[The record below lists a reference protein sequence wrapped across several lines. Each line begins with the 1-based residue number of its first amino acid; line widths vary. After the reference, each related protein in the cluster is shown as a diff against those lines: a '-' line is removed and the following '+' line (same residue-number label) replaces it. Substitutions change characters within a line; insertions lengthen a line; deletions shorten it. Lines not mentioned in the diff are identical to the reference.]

1 VSAAPRRRRALAF
14 GALAVCCALASAAF
28 AARYRDGA
36 ERSYGEPRAVVAVQR
51 DLAAGTT
58 LTAGQ
63 VERALAVREVPER
76 FVPPDALPAPEV
88 AVGARLRADVPAG
101 SYLLGSQL
109 GDPGA
114 AGRRRRGLPRGLR
127 PIEVGVASA
136 GSLAAAGGAGRRV
149 DVVAADE
156 PGTTS
161 NPRVRVL
168 ARRVPLLGL
177 RRERGDG
184 AGGAGWKATLGLDRP
199 AALAVIEAE
208 NFAREVRLLP
218 R

>member
-1 VSAAPRRRRALAF
+1 VTASPRRRRALAF
-14 GALAVCCALASAAF
+14 GVLAVCCALASAAF

-36 ERSYGEPRAVVAVQR
+36 EQSYGEARAVVAVQR

-58 LTAGQ
+58 LTAEQ
-63 VERALAVREVPER
+63 VERALAVREVPEA

-88 AVGARLRADVPAG
+88 AVGVRLRADVPAG

-109 GDPGA
+109 DDPA
-114 AGRRRRGLPRGLR
+114 AAKRRRDRGLPRGLR

-136 GSLAAAGGAGRRV
+136 GSLAASGGAGRRV

-156 PGTTS
+156 PGTTT

-168 ARRVPLLGL
+168 ARRVPLLNL
-177 RRERGDG
+177 RRERDG
-184 AGGAGWKATLGLDRP
+184 AGEAGWKATLGLDRG